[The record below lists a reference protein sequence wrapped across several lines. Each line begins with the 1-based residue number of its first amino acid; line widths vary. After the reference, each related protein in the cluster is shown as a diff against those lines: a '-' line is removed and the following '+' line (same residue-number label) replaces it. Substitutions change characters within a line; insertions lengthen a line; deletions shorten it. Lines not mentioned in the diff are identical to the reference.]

1 MKYYWVNLGSI
12 CAVRKVYLFH
22 SNVLFQVQLVKEYCS
37 AEVRSV
43 VDFYVNRNA
52 YFAHPELM
60 LITMLASEDESE
72 RRFAVKVISTLK
84 YLKYCLVSQFKT

>member
-1 MKYYWVNLGSI
+1 M
-12 CAVRKVYLFH
+12 
-22 SNVLFQVQLVKEYCS
+22 QLVKEYCS

-52 YFAHPELM
+52 YFANPELM

-84 YLKYCLVSQFKT
+84 YLNCQSATFLNLENIADDPGDDQKGG